1 MTVIEILQRL
11 KLDAEQ
17 LLEPLS
23 AGSTRVYE
31 ISTTGALIER
41 TVQMRE
47 YYQNLCR
54 QLQRGID
61 LLRR

>member
-1 MTVIEILQRL
+1 MPVTEILQGL
-11 KLDAEQ
+11 KDDAER

-23 AGSTRVYE
+23 AGSARLYE

-41 TVQMRE
+41 TAQMRE
-47 YYQNLCR
+47 YYENLCQ